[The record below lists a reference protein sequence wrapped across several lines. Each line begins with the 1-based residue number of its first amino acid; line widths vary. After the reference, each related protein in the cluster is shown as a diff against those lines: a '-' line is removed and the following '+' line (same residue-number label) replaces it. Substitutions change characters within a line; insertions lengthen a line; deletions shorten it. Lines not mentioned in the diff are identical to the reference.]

1 MFLTKPFLPSLT
13 AKVAKTKNKKT
24 YGERAF
30 SLAAPR
36 LWNKL
41 PL

>member
-13 AKVAKTKNKKT
+13 AKVAKKNKKT
-24 YGERAF
+24 YGEKAF